1 MRYSCTYCGIS
12 FHLENQLRAHCATEN
27 HQTVIMSDEGRDW
40 KWRPPPRGFSS
51 ECYTYENFFEIK
63 SLILLII
70 FNSSLCEAFSE
81 VEGTESSCKYGAQ
94 CVEAHGME
102 ELTEWKERFEYR
114 RMKLQRASENKLY
127 GKSYT
132 EQLLE
137 RYVI

>member
-1 MRYSCTYCGIS
+1 MKEGIGNGDHHHED
-12 FHLENQLRAHCATEN
+12 FLLNAIRMGMFLNVKLFT
-27 HQTVIMSDEGRDW
+27 
-40 KWRPPPRGFSS
+40 
-51 ECYTYENFFEIK
+51 
-63 SLILLII
+63 LLIVLN
-70 FNSSLCEAFSE
+70 FSLCEAFSE
-81 VEGTESSCKYGAQ
+81 GEESSCKYGAQ

-137 RYVI
+137 R